1 MKMNRRSLLSGV
13 STVGATAFA
22 GPSFAEA
29 QTPRTYDEAV
39 KWTWRAID
47 PSGGLRELVRAGTLG
62 ANSHNTQPWRF
73 VVSENQITVGPD
85 FTRRC
90 PAVDPDDHHLF
101 SSLGCAVENMVQAA
115 TRIGFKAE
123 VRVEVT
129 NQDRI
134 AVVLDRGPPMSND
147 LADAIAKRQC
157 TRAEYDGKPLSTQ
170 DLSKLSTAGTMEAI
184 ECLLVTERSRMDAIL
199 DYVVQ
204 GNTAQMRDQAF
215 MQELIHW
222 IRFND
227 TMAIEHLDGLAAR
240 SSGNPS
246 LPAWLA
252 RRLLPFVMTE
262 KGEND
267 KYAKHVRS
275 SAGIVV
281 FAASTNDKA
290 GWIAA
295 GRAYQRFALQAT
307 ALGIRQAFLN
317 QPTEVVSLRPQIASY
332 LGIGSRRPNLIVRF
346 GRGPLLP
353 PSLRRPIEAVID
365 PS

>member
-1 MKMNRRSLLSGV
+1 MGAAAV
-13 STVGATAFA
+13 SW
-22 GPSFAEA
+22 PSVA
-29 QTPRTYDEAV
+29 QTQSPRTYDEVV
-39 KWTWRAID
+39 KLTWRPLD
-47 PSGGLRELVRAGTLG
+47 PSGGVREIVRAATLG

-73 VVSENQITVGPD
+73 VVTDKQITVYPD
-85 FTRRC
+85 FNRRC

-101 SSLGCAVENMVQAA
+101 ASLGCAVENVVQAA
-115 TRIGFKAE
+115 VPLGFRAAAKFEATSKD
-123 VRVEVT
+123 RVE
-129 NQDRI
+129 I
-134 AVVLDRGPPMSND
+134 ALERGRPASND
-147 LADAIAKRQC
+147 LADAIAKRQS
-157 TRAEYDGKPLSTQ
+157 TRAEYDGKALDLE
-170 DLSKLSTAGTMEAI
+170 DLSKLAPAGSMEGV
-184 ECLLVTERSRMDAIL
+184 ECLLVTERARMDAIL

-227 TMAIEHLDGLAAR
+227 TMAIEHLDGLSAR

-262 KGEND
+262 RGEND
-267 KYAKHVRS
+267 KYARHVRS
-275 SAGIVV
+275 SAGIAVL
-281 FAASTNDKA
+281 AASSNDKA

-317 QPTEVVSLRPQIASY
+317 QPTEMASLRPQIASY
-332 LGIGSRRPNLIVRF
+332 LGIGNRRPDLIVRF
-346 GRGPLLP
+346 GRGPVLP

-365 PS
+365 PL